1 MNIKEIEEYVRLWA
15 QGHSELTEERLK
27 NFMKESNSKFFQL
40 ESRIFLLENPYK
52 ITLLSRAV
60 YEGKE
65 YIVFNRY
72 CRKAFS
78 GEDTEEIEFFKFYTI
93 KNADGHSYEVL
104 ESEIF
109 FYEI

>member
-1 MNIKEIEEYVRLWA
+1 MNIGEIEEYVSSWVKKHEHLA
-15 QGHSELTEERLK
+15 EERLK
-27 NFMKESNSKFFQL
+27 NFMKESNSEILQL
-40 ESRIFLLENPYK
+40 ERRIFLLENPYK
-52 ITLLSRAV
+52 ITLLSRVV

-78 GEDTEEIEFFKFYTI
+78 GEDTEEIEYFKFYTI
-93 KNADGHSYEVL
+93 KNADGHTYEVL